1 MSKSSKCKKNKVPVI
16 GDKEYTEYINYLK
29 TSSDGMESSAK
40 TVTLASC
47 EPNLKNESE
56 MQKK

>member
-1 MSKSSKCKKNKVPVI
+1 MSKSSKSKKNKVPVI

-29 TSSDGMESSAK
+29 TGSDGMESSEK
-40 TVTLASC
+40 TTAFENRDSK
-47 EPNLKNESE
+47 LKNEIE